1 MVKGSETSITF
12 KAFNSEFNK
21 SMKDMQAEQKALTGD
36 FKLTAEQMKLNGS
49 AVDKLESTLGGLT
62 KQYELSQQKSRL
74 VAEQLEAV
82 KAQFGENST
91 EAKKMEATLTT
102 VQTAEA
108 KLANAVQTT
117 QKQLARA
124 KEESMSYGQ
133 TMDKLTNEHK
143 DLDRESENLERTFQ
157 QLSAELG
164 SNASEADK
172 VALANSKMSAE
183 TDLARK
189 RIALMEQALEATN
202 QEFGETSREA
212 IQMGAKLD
220 QAKTAMSEMGREAES
235 IDTSNL
241 DEMTEGINIQVL
253 YDTAD
258 AVAEIGGQI
267 AELGQSA
274 LDGYAEAEGAIQKL
288 NKSMGASSKE
298 AEQNEKMV
306 RKLFREGYAE
316 NYTEVAD
323 AVQAVRMNLVDL
335 SKTDDIEQITKQAMS
350 LEQIFDADLNETLRG
365 ARSLM
370 ENYGLTGQEAM
381 DLIAKGSQN
390 GLDYTNELGDNL
402 AEYTPLF
409 ADAGYSAE
417 EMFSVL
423 QTGVDAGTYN
433 LDRMNDVVKEFALR
447 LSGGDVTSGIDKIIE
462 RTGDADGKWRELKTT
477 VDDASISNK
486 DKMSALAFQI
496 AQTGQGIEGTAQLAD
511 IFGTQGEDA
520 GFKVITA
527 MGAVR
532 NSYGEVEGAGK
543 SLTEN
548 DPAQDMLST
557 WNTFKDA
564 MVDIG
569 KELFL
574 ALTPAMELMTD
585 MAKVI
590 QDLPQPTKEIAGSIG
605 ALAIA
610 FGAISAV
617 LAPVIKVFGI
627 FKGIIAP
634 IGALLGGGATA
645 GAGAGAVGGAS
656 GGIAGGLT
664 AVGGAIVTALP
675 WIALI
680 VGAVAGAYAVFKNW
694 DEIIKWV
701 KDTLADFGISTSEIW
716 QQIKTTF
723 ETATTEI
730 TTFFKETWG
739 ELLVW
744 WNENQNELRE
754 ILRQAWEFIKIV
766 MKVAMEVIIPLVRTG
781 WDIIKGIFETVWN
794 AITTVV
800 KVALDIIKGIMGF
813 WISVLNGDWDAA
825 WNAIKTMVEDIMKHL
840 GEGIKRQLD
849 TIFRTFSNIW
859 ETIKST
865 TSRIWNQIPSSITQ
879 PIERAYNSLK
889 RITDNIKT
897 VFQNAWNFIRNIFSG
912 NIQLPH
918 IPLPHIYMSGSFN
931 PFKGQLPSFGINWY
945 AKGGLFN
952 GPSVVGVGE
961 AGMEAVV
968 PLEGRRMAPFAQAI
982 AEQMPNG
989 GGGGGSVMG
998 DIIINNPQFNSRSEM
1013 DALANKIGNILNR
1026 NFSNNKSGF

>member
-1 MVKGSETSITF
+1 MVKGTETTITF
-12 KAFNSEFNK
+12 KAFNKDFNN
-21 SMKDMQAEQKALTGD
+21 SMKEMQQDQKALTAD
-36 FKLTAEQMKLNGS
+36 FKLTSEQMKLNGS
-49 AVDKLESTLGGLT
+49 AVDKLEANLSGLT
-62 KQYELSQQKSRL
+62 KQYELSQQKTRL
-74 VAEQLEAV
+74 VAQQLEAV
-82 KAQFGENST
+82 KAQFGENSE
-91 EAKKMEATLTT
+91 EARKMSASLTT

-108 KLANAVQTT
+108 KLANAVKSTEQQL
-117 QKQLARA
+117 QKA
-124 KEESMSYGQ
+124 KSEAMSYTQ
-133 TMDKLTNEHK
+133 TMDKLANEHK
-143 DLDRESENLERTFQ
+143 DLDRESQNLERTFQ
-157 QLSAELG
+157 QLSDELG
-164 SNASEADK
+164 DNASEADK
-172 VALANSKMSAE
+172 LALANSKMSAE
-183 TDLARK
+183 TELARK
-189 RIALMEQALEATN
+189 RISLMEQALQATQ
-202 QEFGETSREA
+202 QEFGETSSEA

-220 QAKTAMSEMGREAES
+220 QAKSAFSEMGREANS

-241 DEMTEGINIQVL
+241 DEMTDGINIQVL

-258 AVAEIGGQI
+258 AVSEIGGQI

-288 NKSMGASSKE
+288 NKSMGASTEEAKE
-298 AEQNEKMV
+298 NEKMV
-306 RKLFREGYAE
+306 RKLFREGYSD

-323 AVQAVRMNLVDL
+323 AIQAVRMNLVDL

-365 ARSLM
+365 ARALM

-417 EMFSVL
+417 EMFSTL

-433 LDRMNDVVKEFALR
+433 LDRMNDVVKEFGLR
-447 LSGGDVTSGIDKIIE
+447 LAGGDVTGGIDKIIE
-462 RTGDADGKWRELKTT
+462 RTGDADGKWRELKNT

-574 ALTPAMELMTD
+574 ALTPAMNLMTD
-585 MAKVI
+585 LSKI
-590 QDLPQPTKEIAGSIG
+590 IKDLPQPTKEMAGNLG
-605 ALAIA
+605 ALALA
-610 FGAISAV
+610 FGAISVV
-617 LAPVIKVFGI
+617 LSPIIKVFGI

-634 IGALLGGGATA
+634 IAGLLGGGATA
-645 GAGAGAVGGAS
+645 GAGAGAVAGG

-664 AVGGAIVTALP
+664 AVGGAIATALP
-675 WIALI
+675 WLALI
-680 VGAVAGAYAVFKNW
+680 VGAVGLAYTVFKNW
-694 DEIIKWV
+694 DEIVKWT
-701 KDTLADFGISTSEIW
+701 KDTLADFGISTDEIW

-723 ETATTEI
+723 ETATTAI
-730 TTFFKETWG
+730 TTFFKDTWG

-744 WNENQNELRE
+744 WNENQNEIRE
-754 ILRQAWEFIKIV
+754 IIRQVWAVIQVII
-766 MKVAMEVIIPLVRTG
+766 KVAMEIIIPIVRTG

-825 WNAIKTMVEDIMKHL
+825 WNSLKTMVENIMKHL

-849 TIFRTFSNIW
+849 TIARFFSNIW
-859 ETIKST
+859 GTIKST
-865 TSRIWNQIPSSITQ
+865 TERIWNQIPNSITQ
-879 PIERAYNSLK
+879 PIERAYRSAKGIVDNLV
-889 RITDNIKT
+889 RAFQTGWNIIRNVFNGNIK
-897 VFQNAWNFIRNIFSG
+897 
-912 NIQLPH
+912 LPH
-918 IPLPHIYMSGSFN
+918 IPLPHFEMYGSFN
-931 PFKGQLPSFGINWY
+931 PLKGQLPSFGLNWY
-945 AKGGLFN
+945 AKGGLFD
-952 GPSVVGVGE
+952 GPSVIGVGE

-982 AEQMPNG
+982 ADQMPTNNITN
-989 GGGGGSVMG
+989 SQTMG
-998 DIIINNPQFNSRSEM
+998 NIVINNPSFRSREDIVS
-1013 DALANKIGNILNR
+1013 LANEVGRVMNR
-1026 NFSNNKSGF
+1026 KFKNQKSGF